1 MDYKNGKI
9 YALRSHQTNKYYIGS
24 TTQPLYKRLYGHKHS
39 KMTSSKELVNNYNDV
54 YIELIEAFPCE
65 NKEQLT
71 KRENELIREHKDDL
85 VNILGVKNCIVSR
98 QHIKKDGGITTH
110 EYDQTVYN
118 KRHYNKNKVVIN
130 GKITCDCG
138 LVYSQ
143 SNRTNHQSGR
153 VHKLWEKMTK
163 SKPLEEAQLPEPT
176 EEIAL
181 VLQPPPVLV
190 YLDGSGI

>member
-9 YALRSHQTNKYYIGS
+9 YALRSHQTDKYYIGS

-39 KMTSSKELVNNYNDV
+39 NRTSSKELVNNYSDV

-65 NKEQLT
+65 NKEQLS
-71 KRENELIREHKDDL
+71 KRENELIREFKDSL

-98 QHIKKDGGITTH
+98 QHIKKDGEISTC

-118 KRHYNKNKVVIN
+118 QRYYKKNKVVLN
-130 GKITCDCG
+130 GKITCECG

-143 SNRTNHQSGR
+143 TNKTNHESGR
-153 VHKLWEKMTK
+153 IHKLWAKMTAV
-163 SKPLEEAQLPEPT
+163 KPLEEAQLPEPT
-176 EEIAL
+176 EEIPM
-181 VLQPPPVLV
+181 VLQPSPVLV
-190 YLDGSGI
+190 VLNGMV